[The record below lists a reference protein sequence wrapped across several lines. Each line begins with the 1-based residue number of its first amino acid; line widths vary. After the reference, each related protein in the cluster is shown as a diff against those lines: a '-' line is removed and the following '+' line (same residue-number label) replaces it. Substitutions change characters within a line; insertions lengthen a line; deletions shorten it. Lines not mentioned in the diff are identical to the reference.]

1 MVIFQLAPFDM
12 VFAHNFHHSSHSLIH
27 KRENKM
33 TSTLA
38 QNWRTCGI
46 EPGDLVLVHSSL
58 KRTIQTFNT
67 TPQAVMGSF
76 LEAAGPD
83 GTVLFPLFN
92 FDFTKG
98 TPFDIRST
106 PSQMGALTEA
116 ARQYPGRIT
125 KRPSDLFV
133 RGDRST
139 GQKVRRG

>member
-1 MVIFQLAPFDM
+1 M

-38 QNWRTCGI
+38 QNWRKCGI
-46 EPGDLVLVHSSL
+46 NPGDLVLVHSSL

-67 TPQAVMGSF
+67 TPQALMESF

-116 ARQYPGRIT
+116 ARQYPGA
-125 KRPSDLFV
+125 L
-133 RGDRST
+133 RS
-139 GQKVRRG
+139 GHPIYRSR